1 MSGYVE
7 HVTCQQL
14 VDALTDYLEG
24 ALTDEQRADIERHI
38 VFCAGCATYVE
49 QMRDT
54 IDLVGRLADERP
66 GDAQTA
72 ELVGLFR
79 RWRDEHGEPGEG
91 P

>member
-7 HVTCQQL
+7 HVTCEQL

-24 ALTDEQRADIERHI
+24 VLDDEQRADIERHI

-54 IDLVGRLADERP
+54 IDLVGRLAEERP
-66 GDAQTA
+66 DDVQTA
-72 ELVGLFR
+72 QLVGLFR
-79 RWRDEHGEPGEG
+79 RWRDEHAHGGGDP
-91 P
+91 